1 MVSIFGEYVP
11 PGMWQLIPPT
21 GQVYVI
27 NHWDEVLD
35 WFRNFLPKVAKT
47 LREIDRKLE
56 LQSQYVTEVRTKVLN
71 NDIATIEH
79 CLYVKEAQGWTE
91 TITTIRVPVTELP
104 PKIRCKVK
112 TDGESNDITVEM
124 EAELGMKI

>member
-1 MVSIFGEYVP
+1 MVSILWDGAP
-11 PGMWQLIPPT
+11 PWMWQLIPLT

-47 LREIDRKLE
+47 LREIGKKLGE
-56 LQSQYVTEVRTKVLN
+56 YAVAVVAKIWDG
-71 NDIATIEH
+71 DIAAIEH